1 MTTVGDML
9 VFNNPR
15 GFAACR
21 GHLFSSLTFT
31 NLFNLHG
38 IYARRIHTSSP
49 RSAIHLPGGLQQVTY
64 PLPASASSSVK

>member
-9 VFNNPR
+9 VFNNHR

-31 NLFNLHG
+31 NLISTASTRGGFVLLAPG
-38 IYARRIHTSSP
+38 LPSTFQVAFS
-49 RSAIHLPGGLQQVTY
+49 RSLTRSQPQFPHP
-64 PLPASASSSVK
+64 